1 MDKNITF
8 AAAGIELLDYA
19 ITTPKQAIAAG
30 TPYRFDLN
38 IEHRFNIEQKRV
50 FVVVTVRVHADGI
63 ESELV
68 SAKVSCIYNI
78 VNLENFVEGKKV
90 TFPPDFIFKLNS
102 ISLSTVR
109 GVLFTLFRGTFL
121 HNVILPVIDP
131 KQFVSEN
138 HQSKSRADA
147 KYN

>member
-1 MDKNITF
+1 MDKNISF
-8 AAAGIELLDYA
+8 AATGIELLDYA
-19 ITTPKQAIAAG
+19 FKTPNQAIVSG

-68 SAKVSCIYNI
+68 SAKVSCIYDIANM
-78 VNLENFVEGKKV
+78 ENFVVGKKI
-90 TFPPDFIFKLNS
+90 TFPRDFIFTLNS

-121 HNVILPVIDP
+121 HNVILPVLDP
-131 KQFVSEN
+131 KTFMPEN
-138 HQSKSRADA
+138 QQPKR
-147 KYN
+147 

>member
-8 AAAGIELLDYA
+8 TATGIELLDYA
-19 ITTPKQAIAAG
+19 ITTPKQAIAAW

>member
-8 AAAGIELLDYA
+8 AATGIELLDYA

-50 FVVVTVRVHADGI
+50 FVVVTVRVHAEGI

-78 VNLENFVEGKKV
+78 ANFENFVEGKKV
-90 TFPPDFIFKLNS
+90 TFPSDFIFKLNS

-121 HNVILPVIDP
+121 HNVILPILNQKTVMH
-131 KQFVSEN
+131 EN
-138 HQSKSRADA
+138 SQPTSGSV
-147 KYN
+147 

>member
-1 MDKNITF
+1 MDKNISF
-8 AAAGIELLDYA
+8 AASGIELLDYA
-19 ITTPKQAIAAG
+19 IKTPNQAIAGG

-68 SAKVSCIYNI
+68 SAKVSCIYDIANM
-78 VNLENFVEGKKV
+78 ENFVVGGKI
-90 TFPPDFIFKLNS
+90 TFPRDFIFTLNS

-109 GVLFTLFRGTFL
+109 GVLFTLSRGTFL
-121 HNVILPVIDP
+121 HNVILPVLDP
-131 KQFVSEN
+131 KTFMPEN
-138 HQSKSRADA
+138 QQPKP
-147 KYN
+147 